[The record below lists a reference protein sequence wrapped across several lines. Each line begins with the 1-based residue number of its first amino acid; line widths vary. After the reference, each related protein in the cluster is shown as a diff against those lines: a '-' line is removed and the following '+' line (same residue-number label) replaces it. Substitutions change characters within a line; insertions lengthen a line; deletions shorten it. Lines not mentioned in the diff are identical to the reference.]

1 VKRLL
6 IYGFL
11 LVLLTGA
18 TWSFGQVRLAA
29 FEIRNEGSDFVI
41 TWSTEIEEDVRSFE
55 IQRRTTSSN
64 DQFVKIHTV
73 TGQGAGQQYQFRD
86 SQVFKSSS
94 DRLDYRLDVVY
105 ENGVREA
112 IRDES
117 MNFTSTAVRR
127 TWGSLKA
134 MFQ

>member
-1 VKRLL
+1 M
-6 IYGFL
+6 
-11 LVLLTGA
+11 
-18 TWSFGQVRLAA
+18 WSFGQVRLAA

-41 TWSTEIEEDVRSFE
+41 TWSTEIEEDVRAFE

-64 DQFVKIHTV
+64 DQFVKIHSV
-73 TGQGAGQQYQFRD
+73 TGLGPGQQYEYRD
-86 SQVFKSSS
+86 SQVFKSNS

>member
-1 VKRLL
+1 M
-6 IYGFL
+6 
-11 LVLLTGA
+11 
-18 TWSFGQVRLAA
+18 WSFGQVRLSA

-41 TWSTEIEEDVRSFE
+41 TWSTELEEDVRSFE
-55 IQRRTTSSN
+55 VQRRTTSSN
-64 DQFVKIHTV
+64 DQFVKIHSV
-73 TGQGAGQQYQFRD
+73 AGQGPGQQYQFRD